1 MRFSIGEQLG
11 AMIAHFEFELSSDI
25 DNLEALQKL
34 AYASEAFRN
43 FSMGSLP
50 DFQEDYRRGY
60 DAVCR
65 DLKAAD
71 AQAQR
76 QFEERQDVRPGSS
89 PPDLSSGPS

>member
-34 AYASEAFRN
+34 AFASEAYRN

-50 DFQEDYRRGY
+50 RFQEDYERGY
-60 DAVCR
+60 DAACS
-65 DLKAAD
+65 DLKAAETH
-71 AQAQR
+71 AQR
-76 QFEERQDVRPGSS
+76 KFEAEQGILPESS
-89 PPDLSSGPS
+89 ASDLSSGPS